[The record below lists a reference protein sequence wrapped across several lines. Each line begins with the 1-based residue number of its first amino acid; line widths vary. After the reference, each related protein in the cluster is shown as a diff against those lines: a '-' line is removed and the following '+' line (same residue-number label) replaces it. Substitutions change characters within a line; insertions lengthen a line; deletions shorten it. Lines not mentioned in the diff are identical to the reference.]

1 MYLAPTRSHVSRR
14 RRLLSTAGIA
24 VVAALSL
31 AGCAGGG
38 ASTSGDDGEEL
49 TTIRVSLGWIKNV
62 EWGGFWIADQMGYYE
77 EEGLDIEWIA
87 GGPNAPTPM
96 ATVAADGADIGIVP
110 STQQWLQTF
119 ADGND
124 WTAIGALFQESP
136 GALVSL
142 ASDPVRSAEDLVGET
157 VLGQEGT
164 QITYDAAFKIAGME
178 PDYDFIPVG
187 FDIAPLVDGQGIAYT
202 AYATN
207 QPIMLEEQYGL
218 APDDYVVTL
227 YSELGMPLYGNVIYG
242 DSEYVSANGD
252 DMEGFLR
259 ASIRGWEENG
269 DDFAVGAE
277 LAVNEFGADLG
288 LDLKQQTRENELQQE
303 LVVGEYG
310 DPLFWMDPALM
321 TEVMYPG
328 LEVAGY
334 TDLPAPEDY
343 IDMSYL
349 EAAHASLDG

>member
-1 MYLAPTRSHVSRR
+1 MSLATPRRSAPRR

-31 AGCAGGG
+31 AGCAGGD
-38 ASTSGDDGEEL
+38 ASASGEDGEEL
-49 TTIRVSLGWIKNV
+49 TKIRVSLGWIKNV
-62 EWGGFWIADQMGYYE
+62 EWGGFWIADQNGYYA
-77 EEGLDIEWIA
+77 EEGLDIEWIG
-87 GGPNAPTPM
+87 GGPNAPTTM
-96 ATVAADGADIGIVP
+96 ATVAADGADLGIVP
-110 STQQWLQTF
+110 STQSWLQTF

-124 WTAIGALFQESP
+124 WTAIGSLFQESP

-142 ASDPVRSAEDLVGET
+142 ASNPVRSAEDLVGET

-164 QITYDAAFKIAGME
+164 QITYDAAFKIAGLDPE
-178 PDYDFIPVG
+178 YDFIPVG

-207 QPIMLEEQYGL
+207 QPIMLEEQYGM
-218 APDDYVVTL
+218 APEDYVVTL

-269 DDFAVGAE
+269 EDPAIGAE
-277 LAVNEFGADLG
+277 LSVNEFGADLG
-288 LDLKQQTRENELQQE
+288 LDLTQQTRENELQQE

-328 LEVAGY
+328 LEAAGY
-334 TDLPAPEDY
+334 GDLPAPEDY
-343 IDMSYL
+343 VDMSYL
-349 EAAHASLDG
+349 EAAHASLE